1 MCLGSWTLI
10 ERCPQGLPAQPRREG
25 IWIAG
30 REQGA
35 RGGKGREVYVKKQE
49 RVTDIQVYLSVSP
62 SLREW
67 VTKGTGRPALS
78 EGFFLFSL
86 FLLNNGLLSDIDMLP
101 VCQFYSLI
109 FCHFYCVK
117 WDCRPLHECLCVFL
131 SSDCDLQSG
140 RIVPAAALG
149 SQWYLPPATFHFTQ
163 LTSSGSDR

>member
-1 MCLGSWTLI
+1 MISHRAVPTGVARAA
-10 ERCPQGLPAQPRREG
+10 E
-25 IWIAG
+25 AG
-30 REQGA
+30 RNMNSWQGTGCQ
-35 RGGKGREVYVKKQE
+35 RWKGQGSLCVKKQE

-62 SLREW
+62 SLWEW

-109 FCHFYCVK
+109 FCHFCCVK
-117 WDCRPLHECLCVFL
+117 WDCGPLHECLCVFL